1 LKATARALPVA
12 ALLFAASIAHGQR
25 ADTDVLP
32 GNRAEPLGSCGG
44 GARPGAAAVNE
55 AACDAPLDINGTPT
69 RMRCGAA
76 AIGAFEMCGHSLERA
91 TAPRQ
96 GYLCEARSRGGVLT
110 LVGAPMM
117 GTQDGRVS
125 ISARLSGEPHDVMF
139 GDSQHGWSVQA
150 SDERDGQAVSTVI
163 VSLRADRVFQV
174 EAMSFERNG
183 GIAQQLR
190 CEVRARPR

>member
-1 LKATARALPVA
+1 LNATARALSVA
-12 ALLFAASIAHGQR
+12 SLLFAATLAHGQR
-25 ADTDVLP
+25 ADANVLP

-44 GARPGAAAVNE
+44 GPRLGAAVVSE
-55 AACDAPLDINGTPT
+55 GACDAPLDVNGTLT
-69 RMRCGAA
+69 RIRCGAG

-91 TAPRQ
+91 AAPRQ
-96 GYLCEARSRGGVLT
+96 GYLCQARSDGGVLS

-117 GTQDGRVS
+117 GTQNGRVS

-139 GDSQHGWSVQA
+139 GDAQRGWTVQA

-163 VSLRADRVFQV
+163 FSLRGDRVFQA
-174 EAMSFERNG
+174 EAMSFERGG

-190 CEVRARPR
+190 CEVRVRPR

>member
-1 LKATARALPVA
+1 LNAAARALSLA
-12 ALLFAASIAHGQR
+12 AMLSAATAAHAQR
-25 ADTDVLP
+25 PDADVLP
-32 GNRAEPLGSCGG
+32 GNRADPLDSCGG
-44 GARPGAAAVNE
+44 GARLGAATVSE
-55 AACDAPLDINGTPT
+55 SACNAPQDINGTPT
-69 RMRCGAA
+69 RIRCGAST
-76 AIGAFEMCGHSLERA
+76 IGSFEMCGHSLERA

-125 ISARLSGEPHDVMF
+125 ISARLSGEPHDVLF
-139 GDSQHGWSVQA
+139 GDAQRGWSVQA

-163 VSLRADRVFQV
+163 VSMRGDRVYQV

-190 CEVRARPR
+190 CEVRPRPR

>member
-1 LKATARALPVA
+1 LKATARAVATAA
-12 ALLFAASIAHGQR
+12 ALWAATLALAQR
-25 ADTDVLP
+25 ADPDVLP
-32 GNRAEPLGSCGG
+32 GNRAESLPSCGG
-44 GARPGAAAVNE
+44 GPRLGAAAIGPG
-55 AACDAPLDINGTPT
+55 ACDAPLEINGTPT
-69 RMRCGAA
+69 RIRCSAA
-76 AIGAFEMCGHSLERA
+76 AIGDFEMCGHSLERA

-96 GYLCEARSRGGVLT
+96 GYLCEARSRAGVLT

-139 GDSQHGWSVQA
+139 GDAQRGWSVQA
-150 SDERDGQAVSTVI
+150 SDERDGRGVSSVI
-163 VSLRADRVFQV
+163 VSLRGDRVFHV
-174 EAMSFERNG
+174 EAMSFEPNG